1 MKLFWIMVLCC
12 AVITLV
18 LSEPSEAKTLTRVD
32 SEVHQD
38 VLADPRMMFKR
49 IKRQSSDDGDD
60 TQRPGLISVLLTV
73 VGDLLR
79 YVGDL
84 LHKL

>member
-18 LSEPSEAKTLTRVD
+18 LSEPSEAKTLTRAD

-38 VLADPRMMFKR
+38 VLADPSMMFKR
-49 IKRQSSDDGDD
+49 IKRQSDDDGDD
-60 TQRPGLISVLLTV
+60 NGRPTANLLNF
-73 VGDLLR
+73 VGDVLRFVANLL
-79 YVGDL
+79 GTL
-84 LHKL
+84 